1 MEFTNVKSF
10 SAQSADLCEA
20 IKGFANEVVNERK
33 GLKAFTEHS
42 REEMNILVNKAFA
55 QEIAKQSGFSIE
67 ESADKT
73 EIKRYSMNPQV
84 KYFANEIRDVMIDA
98 VLPTLISESSLRYI
112 TDVKFADLGDTIK
125 FDLDT
130 DRLFTVSKAGN
141 RQRKVPIQKTFRTSV
156 TMTGDN
162 HEIAVGTTL
171 YEILTNQSYIA
182 DEVMRMALSIE
193 HAMLTDG
200 YDAFVSAVGTIPSEL
215 TSAGYS
221 EKAIVNICEK
231 VTAYNGGRKAVIMGT
246 PTALKNILPTNAN
259 YRYLLDSE
267 YVKLGHLQTFNSYDV
282 IPMENVADPFGATD
296 YAMKFDDTKL
306 YIISPAADKPIK
318 LGVFGGTVTHTDAPY
333 ANANKSID
341 TVSERLGTQHSFVV
355 LLWVLLLV
363 YHNIKIN

>member
-1 MEFTNVKSF
+1 MEFTNVKCF

-20 IKGFANEVVNERK
+20 IKKFADEVVKERK
-33 GLKAFTEHS
+33 GLKAFAEHS
-42 REEMNILVNKAFA
+42 REEMNVLVNKAFA
-55 QEIAKQSGFSIE
+55 QEIATQSGF
-67 ESADKT
+67 AMKDGMDKT

-98 VLPTLISESSLRYI
+98 VLPTVLSQSALRYI
-112 TDVKFADLGDTIK
+112 ADIKYADLGDTIK
-125 FDLDT
+125 FDLETDT
-130 DRLFTVSKAGN
+130 LFTVSKAGN
-141 RQRKVPIQKTFRTSV
+141 RKRHYPIQKTFRTSV

-162 HEIAVGTTL
+162 HEIAVSTTL
-171 YEILTNQSYIA
+171 YEILTGQSYIA
-182 DEVMRMALSIE
+182 EEVIRMALSME

-200 YDAFVSAVGTIPSEL
+200 YDAFVTATGTVPSEL
-215 TSAGYS
+215 TSVGFN
-221 EKAIVNICEK
+221 EKSIIKICEK

-246 PTALKNILPTNAN
+246 PTALKAILPSNTN

-267 YVKLGHLQTFNSYDV
+267 YVKLGHLLQFNNYDV

-306 YIISPAADKPIK
+306 YIISPAADKVVK

-341 TVSERLGTQHSFVV
+341 TVSEKAWSASAIFGSVFGTVTGLQ
-355 LLWVLLLV
+355 
-363 YHNIKIN
+363 